1 MLSQTTRFP
10 TSERTGEQS
19 QRVDAAVSETVISM
33 ASAADR
39 QRLRTE
45 LLKLII
51 KNEARRK
58 QSREFHG
65 VATTDGSANSST
77 EAVDS

>member
-10 TSERTGEQS
+10 TSDRAGEQS

-65 VATTDGSANSST
+65 VVTTDGSANSSI